1 MLKTLKSYF
10 VVVDDTQGTGE
21 GHLDRARTGDPLTS
35 EHILEANLLT
45 SLRDRVGVKEERR
58 QGHGEGRA
66 VRMVLIIILGEV
78 NTLVCVP
85 VGHWTV

>member
-1 MLKTLKSYF
+1 MLKTLDTHF

-21 GHLDRARTGDPLTS
+21 GHLDRAGTGDPLTS
-35 EHILEANLLT
+35 EHILEADLLT
-45 SLRDRVGVKEERR
+45 SLCDRVGVKEKRR
-58 QGHGEGRA
+58 QSHGEGRA

-78 NTLVCVP
+78 DTLVCVP

>member
-45 SLRDRVGVKEERR
+45 SLRDRVGMKEERR

-78 NTLVCVP
+78 DTLVCVP